1 MAQRNRILTPR
12 ELQVIWHMGRGLRNK
27 EIAGVLGIAL
37 KTVEAHLRSIFLTL
51 GATNRIQAVLIAR
64 EASGLS
70 LIRQTAPAAAER
82 AVEKVLASRLAPAG
96 PNPV

>member
-12 ELQVIWHMGRGLRNK
+12 ELQVIWHMGRGLGNK

-51 GATNRIQAVLIAR
+51 GATNRIQAVLIAQDL
-64 EASGLS
+64 SGLS
-70 LIRQTAPAAAER
+70 LIRQTTPAESLDR
-82 AVEKVLASRLAPAG
+82 VVDREVKKVVIARWRY
-96 PNPV
+96 